1 MKKEKSAFH
10 NIVQTT
16 SVAVS
21 LLAFIFS
28 CITGIMQIRLSKQQ
42 AELEEIFKPINYT
55 IEPSTEKCTY
65 TFGSMKV
72 QQYFP
77 NIKFVTGRPREFS
90 VIVLQDGE
98 YLVAGCD
105 ISTMDKYYVG
115 NIKTGMPVTT
125 FDEGTRYAYDYFF
138 IYFEDASGKGTLD
151 MIYYQI
157 DLQNA
162 VVSEPKTCS
171 KMDLIALE
179 STQDP
184 YKKEMLGQYIRLLE
198 KIEELP
204 GAN

>member
-1 MKKEKSAFH
+1 
-10 NIVQTT
+10 
-16 SVAVS
+16 
-21 LLAFIFS
+21 
-28 CITGIMQIRLSKQQ
+28 
-42 AELEEIFKPINYT
+42 
-55 IEPSTEKCTY
+55 
-65 TFGSMKV
+65 
-72 QQYFP
+72 
-77 NIKFVTGRPREFS
+77 
-90 VIVLQDGE
+90 
-98 YLVAGCD
+98 
-105 ISTMDKYYVG
+105 
-115 NIKTGMPVTT
+115 
-125 FDEGTRYAYDYFF
+125 
-138 IYFEDASGKGTLD
+138 